1 MTWLLK
7 TPLKKLLFVPKSP
20 LKKLSVCKRSGDM
33 EGMNFVITKNPK
45 VIEDLKQKKYQV
57 IMAKSNG
64 EYVFLNNP
72 PLENKFSDKDEV
84 LFTNIVKF

>member
-1 MTWLLK
+1 
-7 TPLKKLLFVPKSP
+7 
-20 LKKLSVCKRSGDM
+20 M